1 MRKDMIK
8 AVFWDFGGVIT
19 SSPFEAFNKYEKDNN
34 LPSDFLRKVNSTN
47 PDDNAWA
54 KLERSEVN
62 LDEFDLLFEKE
73 SETLGYAIK
82 GKEVIALLR
91 GQVRPEMVKALRT
104 IKGNLIQACLTNNI
118 QSLKEEDFDKGNVS
132 VAGKHDEIM
141 GLFDFVIESSK
152 VNLRKPDPAFYKVAC
167 EKAKIEPS
175 EAVFLDD
182 LGINL
187 KPARILGMETIKVI
201 NSIDALNELQK
212 LVPIKIL

>member
-1 MRKDMIK
+1 MIK

-19 SSPFEAFNKYEKDNN
+19 SSPFEAFNKYEKHNN

-73 SETLGYAIK
+73 SKTLGYAIK
-82 GKEVIALLR
+82 GKEVIALLQ
-91 GQVRPEMVKALRT
+91 GQVRPEMLNALQR

-118 QSLKEEDFDKGNVS
+118 QSLKEEAFDEGNVS

-152 VNLRKPDPAFYKVAC
+152 VNLRKPDPAFYKMAC
-167 EKAKIEPS
+167 KKAKIEPS

-201 NSIDALNELQK
+201 NSKDALNELQK

>member
-1 MRKDMIK
+1 MIK

-19 SSPFEAFNKYEKDNN
+19 SSPFEAFNKYEKDNG

-47 PDDNAWA
+47 PDHNAWA

-62 LDEFDLLFEKE
+62 LDEFDHLFEKE

-82 GKEVIALLR
+82 GKEVIALLQ
-91 GQVRPEMVKALRT
+91 GQVRPEMVKALQT

-118 QSLKEEDFDKGNVS
+118 QSLKEEAFDEGNVS

-152 VNLRKPDPAFYKVAC
+152 VNLRKPDPAFYKMAC

-201 NSIDALNELQK
+201 NSKDALNELQK
-212 LVPIKIL
+212 LLPIKIL

>member
-1 MRKDMIK
+1 MIK

-73 SETLGYAIK
+73 SKNLGYAIK
-82 GKEVIALLR
+82 GKEVIALLQ

-118 QSLKEEDFDKGNVS
+118 QSLKEEAFDKGNVS
-132 VAGKHDEIM
+132 VAGKHDAIM

-152 VNLRKPDPAFYKVAC
+152 VNLRKPDPAFYKMAC

-201 NSIDALNELQK
+201 NSINALNELQK

>member
-1 MRKDMIK
+1 MIK

-19 SSPFEAFNKYEKDNN
+19 SSPFEAFNKYEKDHN

-47 PDDNAWA
+47 PDNNAWA

-73 SETLGYAIK
+73 SKTLGYAIK
-82 GKEVIALLR
+82 GKEVIALLQ
-91 GQVRPEMVKALRT
+91 GKVRPEMVKALQT

-118 QSLKEEDFDKGNVS
+118 QSLKEEAFDKGNVS

-152 VNLRKPDPAFYKVAC
+152 VNLRKPDPAFYAMAC

-201 NSIDALNELQK
+201 SSMDALSELQK

>member
-1 MRKDMIK
+1 MIK

-19 SSPFEAFNKYEKDNN
+19 SSPFEAFNKYEKDHN

-47 PDDNAWA
+47 PNDNAWA

-73 SETLGYAIK
+73 SKTLGYAIK
-82 GKEVIALLR
+82 GKEVIALLQ
-91 GQVRPEMVKALRT
+91 GQVRPEMLNALQR

-118 QSLKEEDFDKGNVS
+118 QSLKEEAFDEGNVS

-152 VNLRKPDPAFYKVAC
+152 VNLRKPDPAFYKMAC

-201 NSIDALNELQK
+201 NSKDALNELQK

>member
-1 MRKDMIK
+1 MIK

-19 SSPFEAFNKYEKDNN
+19 SSPFEAFNKYEKHNN

-73 SETLGYAIK
+73 SKTLGYAIK
-82 GKEVIALLR
+82 GKEVIALLQ
-91 GQVRPEMVKALRT
+91 GQVRPEMLNALQR

-118 QSLKEEDFDKGNVS
+118 QSLKEEAFDEGNVS

-152 VNLRKPDPAFYKVAC
+152 VNLRKPDPAFYKMAC
-167 EKAKIEPS
+167 EKARIEPS

-201 NSIDALNELQK
+201 NSKDALNELQK

>member
-1 MRKDMIK
+1 MIK

-19 SSPFEAFNKYEKDNN
+19 SSPFEAFNKYEKHNN

-54 KLERSEVN
+54 KLERSEIN
-62 LDEFDLLFEKE
+62 LDEFDLLFEEE
-73 SETLGYAIK
+73 SKTLGYAIK
-82 GKEVIALLR
+82 GKEVIALLQ
-91 GQVRPEMVKALRT
+91 GQVRPEMLNALQR

-118 QSLKEEDFDKGNVS
+118 QSLKEEAFDEGNVS

-152 VNLRKPDPAFYKVAC
+152 VNLRKPDPAFYKMAC

-201 NSIDALNELQK
+201 NSKDALNELQK